1 MAKPLELNWVP
12 VGAGRLAL
20 AHRPGYT
27 ELHRLPQLGCTHV
40 VTLLSENERAPRLG
54 QRIESLGLRW
64 TWLPLKNGR
73 YPRGDA
79 HDLLLTALPVLSG
92 DLDGGDALLIHC
104 AAGIH
109 RTGMLAYG
117 LLRWRGLSGA
127 EALDLIG
134 RMRAHTRAGMHPRHI
149 RWGED
154 VLAGRPAPPPH
165 EEDELPD
172 EAEEE
177 ADDERL

>member
-12 VGAGRLAL
+12 AGAGRLAL

-27 ELHRLPQLGCTHV
+27 ELHRLPQLGVTHV
-40 VTLLSENERAPRLG
+40 VTLLSENEQAPRLG
-54 QRIESLGLRW
+54 QRVKSLGLRW
-64 TWLPLKNGR
+64 TWLPLNNGR
-73 YPRGDA
+73 YPRGEA
-79 HDLLLTALPVLSG
+79 QELLATALPVLSS
-92 DLDGGDALLIHC
+92 DLDAGDAILIHC

-117 LLRWRGLSGA
+117 LLRWRGLGPA

-134 RMRAHTRAGMHPRHI
+134 RMRAHTRAGMLPRHI

-154 VLAGRPAPPPH
+154 ILAGRPAPPP
-165 EEDELPD
+165 EAEDDLPEDEGQS
-172 EAEEE
+172 
-177 ADDERL
+177 DDA